1 MLLWLE
7 EAGIE
12 IVMIMAT
19 AIAALMFVAAVAS
32 LVSEHVQMRR
42 RRSRLSAKVH
52 LSAPARAARLTG
64 HHA

>member
-12 IVMIMAT
+12 IVMIVAT
-19 AIAALMFVAAVAS
+19 AIAAFMFVAAVAS

-42 RRSRLSAKVH
+42 RRSRLSAEVH
-52 LSAPARAARLTG
+52 LSVPARAARPTG